1 MTGAAIASR
10 LATLIALGIAQS
22 ISLGIQ
28 QRVQRL
34 LHATPDHAVEV
45 ALDPL
50 IINRDDIAQWT
61 RCSLSHGGSFLLSW
75 LCLATSSS
83 ARFGAVSPI
92 YLCER
97 FCTLS
102 SDGLVCGIAAD
113 ANPYHSHY
121 TYCQNSIHRKQ
132 SQPGPNYD
140 HDYNLHS
147 RDSAAVYV
155 GRCSVGLHTAALAV
169 LAT

>member
-1 MTGAAIASR
+1 MTLPNGLGVVSVMAAPSCCPGCDWPPPVQPDSGPS
-10 LATLIALGIAQS
+10 ALSICAKDFVRYLAQS

-102 SDGLVCGIAAD
+102 PAVRGRLKRQTSSKAA
-113 ANPYHSHY
+113 
-121 TYCQNSIHRKQ
+121 
-132 SQPGPNYD
+132 
-140 HDYNLHS
+140 S
-147 RDSAAVYV
+147 R
-155 GRCSVGLHTAALAV
+155 RALRLPTLRV
-169 LAT
+169 EKTT